1 MCTIYIECK
10 WKRKY
15 TRRLYSSLQ
24 GAACALVQVRSV
36 KLIGKGPA
44 KHNSVD
50 LVKISRKLVA
60 NLPELSVLHLE
71 NVAPKQD
78 LYRVAK
84 VLVGATALS
93 ALTLRNCDGK
103 SITGKFVKEL
113 GSLRALTHFDI
124 SDTNVEHS
132 CIVCLGCLSALTYLS
147 LSLKED
153 MPLEVMESWMKYLSG
168 LSTLTH
174 LNLSGKATG

>member
-1 MCTIYIECK
+1 M
-10 WKRKY
+10 
-15 TRRLYSSLQ
+15 
-24 GAACALVQVRSV
+24 QVRSV

-50 LVKISRKLVA
+50 PVNISRKLVA

-78 LYRVAK
+78 LYQVAR

-103 SITGKFVKEL
+103 TITGNFVKRL
-113 GSLRALTHFDI
+113 GSLCALTYFDM
-124 SDTNVEHS
+124 SGSTNVENS

-153 MPLEVMESWMKYLSG
+153 MSLEVMESWMKYLSG